1 MLKAFDSVLASS
13 DLSLER
19 VLNAGLPV
27 ALIFYEREL
36 PPDLR
41 QRMDELARQYTGKA
55 LIVMLARADAPQ
67 GTSRLGVRQ
76 FPSLVTV
83 RGGKPVTSVQ
93 GVQPDD
99 LKPYIAHL
107 LGEGPRPAPRVAPQP
122 QAASKPASAGG
133 PVAVKEADFDR
144 EVLRSDRPV
153 LVDFWAPWCGPC
165 KAIAPALEDLA
176 TRYKGKVKVAKL
188 NVDDNQQT
196 AQSYGIRGI
205 PTMLIFK
212 GGQVV
217 EQIVGAVPKSRLEE
231 SFKKLG

>member
-1 MLKAFDSVLASS
+1 MAGQDTVNVSDGDFKSTVLESQ
-13 DLSLER
+13 E
-19 VLNAGLPV
+19 
-27 ALIFYEREL
+27 
-36 PPDLR
+36 
-41 QRMDELARQYTGKA
+41 
-55 LIVMLARADAPQ
+55 
-67 GTSRLGVRQ
+67 
-76 FPSLVTV
+76 
-83 RGGKPVTSVQ
+83 
-93 GVQPDD
+93 
-99 LKPYIAHL
+99 
-107 LGEGPRPAPRVAPQP
+107 
-122 QAASKPASAGG
+122 
-133 PVAVKEADFDR
+133 
-144 EVLRSDRPV
+144 PV
-153 LVDFWAPWCGPC
+153 LVAFWAPWCGPC